1 MNRKILTT
9 AVPPAVVAA
18 ALAAS
23 ALSAAGPAAAAS
35 VAAASVAGSANTAAS
50 TAAVT
55 ARFTFGWPALR
66 QGSRGEAVVALQYLL
81 TARGFSTAGVNGI
94 FGPHTRAAV
103 MRFQASKKLS
113 VDGIVGNQTWP
124 AVLVTI
130 SRGDTGA
137 SVRALQSELTA
148 NGIRVT
154 VDGIFGPRTL
164 AAVHQF
170 EARYR
175 LAGALG
181 VIGPATWNALIS
193 HGK

>member
-9 AVPPAVVAA
+9 AVAPAMLAA

-23 ALSAAGPAAAAS
+23 ALSAAEPAAAAS
-35 VAAASVAGSANTAAS
+35 VAGSVDTAAG

-55 ARFTFGWPALR
+55 SSFTFAWPALR
-66 QGSRGEAVVALQYLL
+66 EGSRGAAVVALQYLL
-81 TARGFSTAGVNGI
+81 TARGFSTAGVDGI
-94 FGPHTRAAV
+94 FGPRTRAAV
-103 MRFQASKKLS
+103 MRFQAAKKLS
-113 VDGIVGNQTWP
+113 VDGVVGNQTWL

-130 SRGDTGA
+130 SRGDTGL

-154 VDGIFGPRTL
+154 VDGIFGPQTL

-181 VIGPATWNALIS
+181 VVGPPTWNALVS

>member
-1 MNRKILTT
+1 MTRKILTT
-9 AVPPAVVAA
+9 AVAPAVLAAALAA

-23 ALSAAGPAAAAS
+23 AFSAARPA
-35 VAAASVAGSANTAAS
+35 AAASVAGSANTDAS

-55 ARFTFGWPALR
+55 ASFTFAWPALR
-66 QGSRGEAVVALQYLL
+66 EGSRGEAVVALQYLL
-81 TARGFSTAGVNGI
+81 TARGFSTAGVDGI
-94 FGPHTRAAV
+94 FGPRTRAAV
-103 MRFQASKKLS
+103 MRFQAFKKLS
-113 VDGIVGNQTWP
+113 VDGMVGNQTWP

-130 SRGDTGA
+130 SRGNTGD

-154 VDGIFGPRTL
+154 VDGIFGPQTL
-164 AAVHQF
+164 TAVHQF

-181 VIGPATWNALIS
+181 VVGPATWNALIS